1 MDLVKNLYL
10 RAYLLVMTLYV
21 FLNKGI
27 AYTYLVEVL
36 WLFGILLLFINRKKV
51 ELIWNKTT
59 KLILFFIVISFIYI
73 LRGFTKYDIVDL
85 IRDSFIFQYGWFV
98 FILFLF
104 KEKLEIIWETLFFIY
119 KWFPFVALLNFILQ
133 YFVPFFETVAPFGG
147 IPILLYKNGDMGVQ
161 LLIST
166 LLLLYS
172 FENKTLK
179 WRVLLS
185 LVIALDFLILASY
198 SRSGIVA
205 FLASM
210 LCFIYFNKDIQL
222 QSRVKLLLKYLP
234 IILLIVT
241 PIYIN
246 IKVAENFQGRS
257 VGFEQIK
264 NNFSSIVGGTTDAT
278 SENNVVWRLV
288 WWAKII
294 DYSLSSPNFFI
305 GKGLGMNL
313 ATDDDI
319 ITLDDSLRSPHNFH
333 LNIMSRFGV
342 LIFVIWMYF
351 LIQLLRPL
359 FKKQLQGKR
368 LLIGCILLAFLLNA
382 SFDVFLEGPMGA
394 FPFWTWVGLY
404 LLTED
409 QEYLVES
416 VTKTQLNN

>member
-1 MDLVKNLYL
+1 MEIVKILYL

-21 FLNKGI
+21 FLNKGV
-27 AYTYLVEVL
+27 AYTYLVEAL
-36 WLFGILLLFINRKKV
+36 WLFGILLLLMDRKKV
-51 ELIWNKTT
+51 EFIWNKTT
-59 KLILFFIVISFIYI
+59 KLILFFIAISFIYI
-73 LRGFTKYDIVDL
+73 LRGFTKYDIIDL

-104 KEKLEIIWETLFFIY
+104 KDKLEQIWETLFFIY

-133 YFVPFFETVAPFGG
+133 YFVPFFETVTPFGG

-166 LLLLYS
+166 LLLLYT
-172 FENKTLK
+172 FEKKPLK

-185 LVIALDFLILASY
+185 LVIVLDFLILASY

-205 FLASM
+205 FLTSM

-222 QSRVKLLLKYLP
+222 QSRLRLLLKYLP
-234 IILLIVT
+234 VILLIVT

-246 IKVAENFQGRS
+246 IKVAENFQGRA
-257 VGFEQIK
+257 VGLEQIK

-278 SENNVVWRLV
+278 SESNVVWRLV

-294 DYSLSSPNFFI
+294 DYSFSSPNCFI

-319 ITLDDSLRSPHNFH
+319 ITLDDTLRSPHNFH
-333 LNIMSRFGV
+333 LNIMARFGV
-342 LIFVIWMYF
+342 LLFLIWTYF
-351 LIQLLRPL
+351 LIQILKPI
-359 FKKQLQGKR
+359 FKKQLVGKH
-368 LLIGCILLAFLLNA
+368 LLIGCILFAFLINA

-394 FPFWTWVGLY
+394 FPFWTWVSLY

-409 QEYLVES
+409 QAPLVEPIAKS
-416 VTKTQLNN
+416 NLEN

>member
-1 MDLVKNLYL
+1 MELVKNLYL
-10 RAYLLVMTLYV
+10 RAYLLVMTLYI
-21 FLNKGI
+21 FLNKGV

-36 WLFGILLLFINRKKV
+36 WLFGILLLLMHRKKV

-59 KLILFFIVISFIYI
+59 KLILFFIAISFLYI
-73 LRGFTKYDIVDL
+73 LRGFIKYNIVDL

-98 FILFLF
+98 LIFFLF
-104 KEKLEIIWETLFFIY
+104 KEKLEIIWETLFYIY

-133 YFVPFFETVAPFGG
+133 YFVPFFETVTPFGG

-166 LLLLYS
+166 LLLLYT

-179 WRVLLS
+179 WRLLLS

-222 QSRVKLLLKYLP
+222 QSRVRLLLKYLP

-257 VGFEQIK
+257 VGLEQIK

-342 LIFVIWMYF
+342 LLFMIWMYF
-351 LIQLLRPL
+351 LIQLLKPL

-394 FPFWTWVGLY
+394 FPFWTWLGLY
-404 LLTED
+404 LLAED

-416 VTKTQLNN
+416 VTKTNLNN

>member
-1 MDLVKNLYL
+1 
-10 RAYLLVMTLYV
+10 MTLYV
-21 FLNKGI
+21 FLNKGV
-27 AYTYLVEVL
+27 AYTYLVEAL
-36 WLFGILLLFINRKKV
+36 WLFGILLLLMHRKKV

-59 KLILFFIVISFIYI
+59 KLILFFIAISFIYI
-73 LRGFTKYDIVDL
+73 LRGVTKYDIIDL

-166 LLLLYS
+166 LLLLYT

-222 QSRVKLLLKYLP
+222 QSRVRLLLKYLP
-234 IILLIVT
+234 VILLIVT

-246 IKVAENFQGRS
+246 IKVAENFQGRA
-257 VGFEQIK
+257 VGLEQIK

-342 LIFVIWMYF
+342 LLFMIWMYF
-351 LIQLLRPL
+351 LIQLLKPL

-394 FPFWTWVGLY
+394 FPFWTWLGLY
-404 LLTED
+404 LLAED
-409 QEYLVES
+409 QESLVES
-416 VTKTQLNN
+416 VTKTNLNN

>member
-10 RAYLLVMTLYV
+10 RGYLLVMTLYV

-27 AYTYLVEVL
+27 AYTYLVEAL
-36 WLFGILLLFINRKKV
+36 WLFGILLLLMHRKKV

-59 KLILFFIVISFIYI
+59 KLILFFIAISFIYI
-73 LRGFTKYDIVDL
+73 LRGFTKYDLVDL

-222 QSRVKLLLKYLP
+222 QSRVRLLIKYLP
-234 IILLIVT
+234 IIFLIVT

-342 LIFVIWMYF
+342 LVFMIWMYF
-351 LIQLLRPL
+351 LIQLLKLL

-394 FPFWTWVGLY
+394 FPFWTWLGLY
-404 LLTED
+404 LLIED
-409 QEYLVES
+409 QECLVEPI
-416 VTKTQLNN
+416 TKTQLNN

>member
-1 MDLVKNLYL
+1 MELVKNLYL
-10 RAYLLVMTLYV
+10 RAYLLVMTLYI
-21 FLNKGI
+21 FLNKGV
-27 AYTYLVEVL
+27 AYTYLVEAL
-36 WLFGILLLFINRKKV
+36 WLFGILLLLMHRNKV

-59 KLILFFIVISFIYI
+59 KLILFFIAISFIYI
-73 LRGFTKYDIVDL
+73 LRGFTKYDLVDL

-104 KEKLEIIWETLFFIY
+104 KEKLDIIWETFFFIY
-119 KWFPFVALLNFILQ
+119 KWFPFIALLNFILQ
-133 YFVPFFETVAPFGG
+133 YFVPFFETVTPFGG

-222 QSRVKLLLKYLP
+222 QSRVRLLIKYLP

-246 IKVAENFQGRS
+246 IKVAENFQGRA
-257 VGFEQIK
+257 VGLEQIK

-342 LIFVIWMYF
+342 LIFVIWTYF

-368 LLIGCILLAFLLNA
+368 LLIGCIMLAFLLNA

-394 FPFWTWVGLY
+394 FPFWTWMGLY

-409 QEYLVES
+409 QEYLVEP
-416 VTKTQLNN
+416 VTKTNLNN

>member
-1 MDLVKNLYL
+1 MELVKNLYL

-21 FLNKGI
+21 FLNKGV
-27 AYTYLVEVL
+27 AYTYLVEAL
-36 WLFGILLLFINRKKV
+36 WLFGILILLMHRKKV

-59 KLILFFIVISFIYI
+59 KLILFFIFICCIYI
-73 LRGFTKYDIVDL
+73 LRGFSKYDILDL

-104 KEKLEIIWETLFFIY
+104 KDKIEQVWETLFFIY

-133 YFVPFFETVAPFGG
+133 YFVPFFETVTPFGG

-166 LLLLYS
+166 LLLLYT
-172 FENKTLK
+172 FEKKPLK

-205 FLASM
+205 FLSSM

-222 QSRVKLLLKYLP
+222 KSRVRLLLKYLP
-234 IILLIVT
+234 VILLIVT

-246 IKVAENFQGRS
+246 IKVTENFQGRS

-264 NNFSSIVGGTTDAT
+264 NNFSSIIGGTTDAT
-278 SENNVVWRLV
+278 SEDNVVWRLV
-288 WWAKII
+288 WWAKIL
-294 DYSLSSPNFFI
+294 DYSFSAPNFFI
-305 GKGLGMNL
+305 GKGLGMSL

-319 ITLDDSLRSPHNFH
+319 ITLDENLRSPHNFH
-333 LNIMSRFGV
+333 LNIMARFGI
-342 LIFVIWMYF
+342 LIFLIWTYF
-351 LIQLLRPL
+351 LIQVLKPL
-359 FKKQLQGKR
+359 FKKQLIARR
-368 LLIGCILLAFLLNA
+368 LLIGCILFAFLINA

-404 LLTED
+404 LLSEED
-409 QEYLVES
+409 VLVQS
-416 VTKTQLNN
+416 VTKTNLNN

>member
-10 RAYLLVMTLYV
+10 RAYSLVMTLYV
-21 FLNKGI
+21 FLNKGV

-36 WLFGILLLFINRKKV
+36 WLFGILLLLMDRKKV
-51 ELIWNKTT
+51 ELIWNRTT
-59 KLILFFIVISFIYI
+59 KLILFFIIISCIYI
-73 LRGFTKYDIVDL
+73 LRGFTKYDIIDL

-104 KEKLEIIWETLFFIY
+104 KEKLDIIWQTLFFIY
-119 KWFPFVALLNFILQ
+119 KWLPFVALLNFILQ

-222 QSRVKLLLKYLP
+222 QSRVRLLIKYLP
-234 IILLIVT
+234 IILLVVT

-246 IKVAENFQGRS
+246 IKVTENFQGRA
-257 VGFEQIK
+257 VGLEQIK

-342 LIFVIWMYF
+342 LLFIIWMYF
-351 LIQLLRPL
+351 LIQLLKPL

-394 FPFWTWVGLY
+394 FPFWTWLGLY

-409 QEYLVES
+409 QERLVEPI
-416 VTKTQLNN
+416 TKTNLNN